1 MVEMV
6 PEHTNTPL
14 FRHGLWPL
22 PLAGGIEEDAYIYIY
37 IYIQWCYN
45 SFWFLHAV
53 HIVNVFLK
61 PLSP

>member
-37 IYIQWCYN
+37 IYTYN
-45 SFWFLHAV
+45 GVTIVGFLHAV